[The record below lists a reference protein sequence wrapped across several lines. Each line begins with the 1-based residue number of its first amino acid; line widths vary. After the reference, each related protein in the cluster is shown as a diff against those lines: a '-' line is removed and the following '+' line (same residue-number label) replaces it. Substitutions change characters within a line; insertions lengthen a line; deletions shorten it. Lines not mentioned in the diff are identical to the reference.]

1 MVSAFTAF
9 SEYTY
14 MNIDVNIEYLCCLRR
29 VCTLIF
35 KWVFDQQQ
43 SEQRAA
49 SSQQPSRALYL
60 SNLRPP
66 ARASAAPWRPPP
78 RGRW

>member
-49 SSQQPSRALYL
+49 SSQQPRPSRALYL
-60 SNLRPP
+60 SNLRPQP
-66 ARASAAPWRPPP
+66 GLARPPP